1 MGLYTLN
8 KAKINSDLKKRFIV
22 VEDFYENPQYVREFA
37 LRQFFHSGGLG
48 KGYMGNRTGDFFFA
62 PDMKD
67 VLESIIGKK
76 INNWYDGDYCNGVFQ
91 HCCKDDRLVYHCDEQ
106 DWAGAIYLNPD
117 APHKAG
123 TSFYASKRN
132 GQRGGAGC
140 ELDEEVVFA
149 GDFNSPEKDENPF
162 LNPNLYEKVDE
173 VGNIYNRLVLFDA
186 HLIHAASEYFGET
199 PENSRLFHLFFFN
212 VER

>member
-1 MGLYTLN
+1 MGSLILN
-8 KAKINSDLKKRFIV
+8 KAKINSDFKRRFVV

-48 KGYMGNRTGDFFFA
+48 KGYIGNRTGDFFFA

-67 VLESIIGKK
+67 VFESIIGKK

-91 HCCKDDRLVYHCDEQ
+91 HCCRDDRLVYHCDGQ

-117 APHKAG
+117 APYKAG

-132 GQRGGAGC
+132 GQRGGIGC
-140 ELDEEVVFA
+140 ELDCDVVFK
-149 GDFNSPEKDENPF
+149 PEKDEDPF

-173 VGNIYNRLVLFDA
+173 VGNVYNRLVLWDA
-186 HLIHAASEYFGET
+186 QLIHAASEYFGET

-212 VER
+212 IEK